1 MRISI
6 KCLWNC
12 TLSVEL
18 HALPSALRA
27 VGIEELEKEILAR
40 FPLQPSSKGMHY
52 LSTRGAA
59 FNLSH
64 SSSIEIGSTASS
76 SSICGN
82 ASKALF
88 SDCGLFITQL
98 LAPVNPVCCA
108 GLGSAGVLSP
118 DEWRPGSDL
127 GRPYF
132 KRMLPQ
138 VLPQLMQR
146 SRYL

>member
-1 MRISI
+1 M
-6 KCLWNC
+6 
-12 TLSVEL
+12 
-18 HALPSALRA
+18 RA

-82 ASKALF
+82 ASTALF
-88 SDCGLFITQL
+88 SDCGGHIEKREVG
-98 LAPVNPVCCA
+98 LA
-108 GLGSAGVLSP
+108 GSATLLEMVHP
-118 DEWRPGSDL
+118 D
-127 GRPYF
+127 
-132 KRMLPQ
+132 
-138 VLPQLMQR
+138 R
-146 SRYL
+146 SAGAGFATLLEMVSTSVAK